1 MRGEEGGDKS
11 RDLGAML
18 KQPVPF
24 RDASGRN
31 NGGIGERISER
42 GEGWVVDHVRMITM
56 SKEEEREMGEL
67 GEGES
72 VDGRLLGVEM
82 VSNGGV

>member
-1 MRGEEGGDKS
+1 
-11 RDLGAML
+11 
-18 KQPVPF
+18 
-24 RDASGRN
+24 
-31 NGGIGERISER
+31 
-42 GEGWVVDHVRMITM
+42 M